1 MSAFAGVVFF
11 DAQPVDSRTQYK
23 VANAIPGRQG
33 STIRVQC
40 DSRAVFAQR
49 VSRREAQSPAS
60 LARTRSGK
68 ALFAASARID
78 NRSEVAAHLGL
89 EQHARGAS
97 DADLVLNSIERA
109 GDAGLARLVGAFAFA
124 HWDCDARKLLLGR
137 DCLGYEPLFFHVGR
151 GFAAFASTYNSLFAL
166 PDVPREIDEI
176 MLGHFLALNLQ
187 DRRRTFYRSIERVPS
202 RTVVAVNPAG
212 CVHRHYWVP
221 NPNAAPLCRTEDDY
235 IARGRELLDQAV
247 AAAVG
252 DGDAALLL
260 SGGLD
265 SSTIAA
271 TAARLGHGERL
282 DCYTIV
288 APADSKVD
296 FGTTRYTDDRHKVE
310 ALARMYPRLRV
321 HFSPPA
327 ADHPFD
333 ADPTR
338 FFLIN
343 GGPARNASM
352 IGEYTALI
360 DWASSKHRILLDGYY
375 GNRGLSWDGQDAM
388 FDLFRTGH
396 WIDLAGELHTAA
408 RQNGRGIA
416 RTFYTEVVSRAM
428 PHRLRRIVYRLK
440 GRDPDS
446 VERFSALNPAFIAE
460 HDFVAKFRA
469 DDFDP
474 WFSEGDRRRGAA
486 LRAEYMFDH
495 NQFARDGIGIEAE
508 VTGIARR
515 SPLGDRRLLEF
526 TLTVPEPLFR
536 RNGVSRSF
544 ARRVLA
550 DRLPREILN
559 EARLGVAEPAWFRAL
574 DSQRDNI
581 GRDLKL
587 IEASPLA
594 RRMLDIPRLKRLMD
608 EWPKDEQAAQLRS
621 RDYQRVFARGIHVG
635 RFIRWVE
642 GGNA

>member
-11 DAQPVDSRTQYK
+11 DAQPVDSRTQNK
-23 VANAIPGRQG
+23 VANAVPGRQG

-40 DSRAVFAQR
+40 DSHAVFAQR
-49 VSRREAQSPAS
+49 VPLRAAQSSGS
-60 LARTRSGK
+60 LPSLRHGK

-78 NRSEVAAHLGL
+78 NRNEVAAALGL
-89 EQHARGAS
+89 ERQAHETS
-97 DADLVLNSIERA
+97 DTDLVRYAIERA

-124 HWDCDARKLLLGR
+124 YWDCDARKLLLGR
-137 DCLGYEPLFFHVGR
+137 DCLGYVPLFFHVGR

-166 PDVPREIDEI
+166 PDVPREIDEV
-176 MLGHFLALNLQ
+176 MLGHFLALNLR
-187 DRRRTFYRSIERVPS
+187 DRRRTFYRNIERVPS
-202 RTVVAVNPAG
+202 RTVVAINPAG
-212 CVHRHYWVP
+212 CTHRHYWMP
-221 NPNAAPLCRTEDDY
+221 NLDAAPAYRTEDDY

-247 AAAVG
+247 ATAMG
-252 DGDAALLL
+252 DGDAALLM

-265 SSTIAA
+265 SSAIAA
-271 TAARLGHGERL
+271 TAARLGRSERL
-282 DCYTIV
+282 ECYTIV

-296 FGTTRYTDDRHKVE
+296 FGPMTYTDDRDKVA
-310 ALARMYPRLRV
+310 ALARMYPRLRI

-327 ADHPFD
+327 VDHPLD

-338 FFLIN
+338 YFLIN
-343 GGPARNASM
+343 GGPARNAS
-352 IGEYTALI
+352 IVGEYTALI
-360 DWASSKHRILLDGYY
+360 DWASSKHRVLLDGYY

-396 WIDLAGELHTAA
+396 WIDLARELRATA
-408 RQNGRGIA
+408 RRDGRGLA
-416 RTFYTEVVSRAM
+416 RTFYTQVVSRAL
-428 PHRLRRIVYRLK
+428 PLRLRRIVYRLK

-460 HDFVAKFRA
+460 HDFAAKFRT

-474 WFSEGDRRRGAA
+474 WFGGPARKRGAA
-486 LRAEYMFDH
+486 LRAFTMFDH

-508 VTGIARR
+508 VTGIARC

-526 TLTVPEPLFR
+526 TLTVPEPMFR
-536 RNGVSRSF
+536 KNGIARSF

-550 DRLPREILN
+550 DRLPREILD
-559 EARLGVAEPAWFRAL
+559 EPRVGVAEPAWFRAL
-574 DSQRDNI
+574 GSQRDNI
-581 GRDLKL
+581 GRDLER
-587 IEASPLA
+587 IEASPRA
-594 RRMLDIPRLKRLMD
+594 SRMLDIPRLKRLMA
-608 EWPKDEQAAQLRS
+608 EWPKDEQEAQPRA
-621 RDYQRVFARGIHVG
+621 REYQHLLARGIHVG